1 MAQKIQVVL
10 DATKLRNLVTKR
22 AYTNKDGQEVKL
34 QEVKFDLVE
43 MKEESQKEVYNAE
56 KYTLVKTHFA
66 VAQQTKEERESNA
79 DPFFVGEGISM
90 IWKNDTSNS
99 ETKKE
104 ETQTSVEA
112 KSEEKDDL
120 PF

>member
-1 MAQKIQVVL
+1 MQKISVTL
-10 DATKLRNLVTKR
+10 DATKLRKLVSKR
-22 AYTNKDGQEVKL
+22 SYTNNQGEEVQL

-66 VAQQTKEERESNA
+66 VAQQTKEERAAKAES
-79 DPFFVGEGISM
+79 FFIGEGISI
-90 IWKNDTSNS
+90 IWKNDT
-99 ETKKE
+99 ETVHDAVPAGE
-104 ETQTSVEA
+104 DDEPMS
-112 KSEEKDDL
+112 DL